1 MKELEVKQKDK
12 LEISVQQKKQIEKK
26 LIGDIVPNNG
36 HKIWK
41 INEET
46 MEVEEAKY
54 LNNAFIVGTENKKEI
69 LITTGFFYVSALNKK
84 NALKLY
90 KKGKVGGKDID
101 KDPLKLAY

>member
-1 MKELEVKQKDK
+1 MKELEVKPKDK
-12 LEISVQQKKQIEKK
+12 LEISIQQKKQIEKK

-54 LNNAFIVGTENKKEI
+54 LNNAFIIGTENKKEI
-69 LITTGFFYVSALNKK
+69 LITNGFFYVSALNKK

-90 KKGKVGGKDID
+90 RKGKVGGKDID